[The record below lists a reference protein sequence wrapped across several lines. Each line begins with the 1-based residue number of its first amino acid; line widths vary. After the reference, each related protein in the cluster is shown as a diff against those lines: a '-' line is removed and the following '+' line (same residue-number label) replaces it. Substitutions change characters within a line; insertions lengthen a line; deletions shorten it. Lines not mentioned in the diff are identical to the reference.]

1 MNDVFISLLLRKC
14 FSTTRA
20 DERQFYVLNV
30 LDELLSSDI
39 DAAAS
44 AAASASRRL
53 RRSSLRLR

>member
-39 DAAAS
+39 DAAA
-44 AAASASRRL
+44 ASASRRL

>member
-39 DAAAS
+39 DAAS